1 MNIFGCL
8 LMCLDPPLQSELC
21 LLLLVLDDLA
31 DGPPALFYVQVRVKV
46 HQVLVLLRG
55 RCLVA
60 VLCL

>member
-1 MNIFGCL
+1 MESG
-8 LMCLDPPLQSELC
+8 PPLQSELR
-21 LLLLVLDDLA
+21 LLLLVFYDLA
-31 DGPPALFYVQVRVKV
+31 DGPPGGREALFDAQVRVEV

>member
-1 MNIFGCL
+1 
-8 LMCLDPPLQSELC
+8 MCLDPPLQSELC

-31 DGPPALFYVQVRVKV
+31 DGPPALFDVQVRVKV

-55 RCLVA
+55 RRFVA